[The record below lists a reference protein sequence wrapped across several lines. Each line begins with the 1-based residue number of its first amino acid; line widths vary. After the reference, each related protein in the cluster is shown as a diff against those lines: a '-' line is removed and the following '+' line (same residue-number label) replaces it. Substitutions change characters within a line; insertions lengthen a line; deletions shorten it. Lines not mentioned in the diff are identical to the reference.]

1 MRRVAYCS
9 IHSRKG
15 RQGKRNIM
23 KIQTLLTALAAAGF
37 QSVTMNGET
46 EVDLNIIDN
55 IYASVEVIDG
65 AYDVCVMAA
74 TYSWAYGPDT
84 AWEVE
89 SSHATVE
96 EVVESLEKH
105 RKDQEA
111 LYAQELAYDKAY
123 EAYLETANAS
133 E

>member
-1 MRRVAYCS
+1 
-9 IHSRKG
+9 
-15 RQGKRNIM
+15 M
-23 KIQTLLTALAAAGF
+23 KIQTLLSGLEAAGF

-46 EVDLNIIDN
+46 EVQVNIIDS
-55 IYASVEVIDG
+55 IYASVEVIDE
-65 AYDVCVMAA
+65 AYEVCVMEA

-89 SSHATVE
+89 SSHANAD
-96 EVVESLEKH
+96 EVVAVFEKH
-105 RKDQEA
+105 RKAQEA